1 MDIYQPELAALAAL
15 PGPGPLPGAAPA
27 DVLAL
32 VIGLATA
39 WFTASPALRD
49 LAAEPPWSPGRLAAH
64 RAAVVAA
71 AAALTATTP
80 ARRPDLGI
88 RLAGRCSRSHCQLV
102 LSRPGCG
109 PHNSPAG
116 QAVIIF

>member
-1 MDIYQPELAALAAL
+1 MDIFRPKLAALAAL

-49 LAAEPPWSPGRLAAH
+49 LAAEPPWSPARLAAH
-64 RAAVVAA
+64 RSAVVAA
-71 AAALTATTP
+71 AASLTQPVRPQPATAP
-80 ARRPDLGI
+80 R
-88 RLAGRCSRSHCQLV
+88 
-102 LSRPGCG
+102 
-109 PHNSPAG
+109 
-116 QAVIIF
+116 